1 MHAVWCPFVFF
12 VWKCMMVTF
21 HACSIYREK
30 AANCST
36 KVASS
41 SSLLSHQSGSHHRPQ
56 CACLTHV
63 CDIQGLGV
71 CACTYVPLWLC
82 PNIIHTHCT
91 LNQSWVGCHS
101 TAIPP
106 AGSQVMIPYRHN
118 PIKPKII
125 QSMLWHCSRLVII
138 SNPRMVPAFKQDGYY
153 PIYDARN
160 VSICHFILVEKKD
173 PENWSSFSLLL
184 VLLSLE
190 ACSRVLS
197 WEMLQ

>member
-21 HACSIYREK
+21 HACSIFIAVIHRYREK

-36 KVASS
+36 KVVSS

-82 PNIIHTHCT
+82 AKHHTYA
-91 LNQSWVGCHS
+91 LHS
-101 TAIPP
+101 EAKLGGLSQHSYTSCGIPGHDSIPP
-106 AGSQVMIPYRHN
+106 QPYKTKNHSVDAMTL
-118 PIKPKII
+118 
-125 QSMLWHCSRLVII
+125 QQA
-138 SNPRMVPAFKQDGYY
+138 SNNK
-153 PIYDARN
+153 
-160 VSICHFILVEKKD
+160 
-173 PENWSSFSLLL
+173 
-184 VLLSLE
+184 
-190 ACSRVLS
+190 
-197 WEMLQ
+197 